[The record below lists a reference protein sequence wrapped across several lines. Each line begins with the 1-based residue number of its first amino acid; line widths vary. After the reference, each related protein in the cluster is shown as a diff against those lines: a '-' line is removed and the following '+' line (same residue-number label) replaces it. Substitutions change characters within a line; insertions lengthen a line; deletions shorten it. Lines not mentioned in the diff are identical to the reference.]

1 MTDVV
6 VVPSLGKVV
15 VGCVLLTGTVLV
27 TVTNTKVWGGEVVPT
42 VVVIASS
49 V

>member
-1 MTDVV
+1 MTNVV
-6 VVPSLGKVV
+6 VAPSLGRVV
-15 VGCVLLTGTVLV
+15 VGCVLLTGTVSV
-27 TVTNTKVWGGEVVPT
+27 TVTDTKVGGDEVVST